1 MSTVVKMP
9 QLAAGEETATVQSWL
24 VAAGDSV
31 AEGQAIVEVETEK
44 AVVDF
49 ESESGGVFAGALVEA
64 GTTVD
69 VGTPIAVIAAAGD
82 DLAAALA
89 EHSGGGAPAAAGD
102 ASGESDAAAA
112 ESAETG
118 TEAAESPAA
127 QDAADAAPAEEP
139 QLTGARRFASPL
151 ARKLAKELGIG
162 LEQLTGSGPGGRIVR
177 RDVEAFEPAPQA
189 TSATQPT
196 ASVDRPAA
204 AQPAAATDAEY
215 RDEPHSKM
223 RRAIARRLT
232 ESKSTV
238 PHFYLVADVRMDALL
253 ALRAQV
259 NESSPVKI
267 SVNDFVIK
275 AVAAALQDVPDANAI
290 WTDDATRRFAGVDI
304 SVAVSVPGGLV
315 TPVLRGVES
324 QSLSSISTQMKDYA
338 QRAREG
344 GLKQHEL
351 VGGSFSVS
359 NLGMFGTQEFSAII
373 NPPQSGIL
381 AVGAASKRPVVD
393 ENGELAVATVMT
405 ATLSADHRVLDG
417 ALAAEWLAAFVKRIE
432 NPLGMLI

>member
-9 QLAAGEETATVQSWL
+9 QLAAGEETATVQAWL

-69 VGTPIAVIAAAGD
+69 VGTPIAVIAAAGE

-89 EHSGGGAPAAAGD
+89 EHSGGGASAAAGD
-102 ASGESDAAAA
+102 AAGESDAAAA
-112 ESAETG
+112 EAAETG

-127 QDAADAAPAEEP
+127 QSAKSEEPAEAP

-151 ARKLAKELGIG
+151 ARKLAKERGID

-177 RDVEAFEPAPQA
+177 RDVEAFEQAPEPAPE
-189 TSATQPT
+189 TQPA

-204 AQPAAATDAEY
+204 AQPAADAEY

-275 AVAAALQDVPDANAI
+275 GVAAALQDVPEANAI
-290 WTDDATRRFAGVDI
+290 WTDEATRRFAGVDI

-315 TPVLRGVES
+315 TPVLRGVEA

-405 ATLSADHRVLDG
+405 VTLSADHRVLDG